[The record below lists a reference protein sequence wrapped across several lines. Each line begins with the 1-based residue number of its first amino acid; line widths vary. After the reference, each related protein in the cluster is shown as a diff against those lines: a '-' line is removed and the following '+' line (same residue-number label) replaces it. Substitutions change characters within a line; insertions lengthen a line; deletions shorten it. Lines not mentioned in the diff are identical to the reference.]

1 MESTSVISIA
11 LGAILLYKNSN
22 NIALDELDPIK
33 LGMAKMVS
41 VIDVPQFGWPAWMI
55 KPVFGFTPPQ
65 KLSGI

>member
-41 VIDVPQFGWPAWMI
+41 VIDVPQFG
-55 KPVFGFTPPQ
+55 
-65 KLSGI
+65 